1 MYSHIDVLRR
11 NPHSFSQFAGCLAFA
26 VSALFFTGCAATRA
40 SKPGLVDAAR
50 LPSFNYTSPRAA
62 NYYLTAYDKATPADK
77 AKVRN
82 AILNDLMA
90 VIDLNYHEFETRLR
104 SDKALKDTSAEI
116 VTLGLTAAS
125 TAVGG
130 NEVKTILSAIAT
142 GVVGANSSLDKN
154 VLQNNTIQAL
164 ELEMRALRAEKER
177 DLLSGMADSDA
188 HYPLQSGIRDVIAYY
203 YAGSLT
209 DAMLGLV
216 EKTGSDAG
224 ESGQHRR
231 DPKSPPVPALNR
243 CFVSKTCLPTLG
255 RLFDLDQSIPC
266 S

>member
-1 MYSHIDVLRR
+1 MKMNRHIFT
-11 NPHSFSQFAGCLAFA
+11 PIAACLAFGFA
-26 VSALFFTGCAATRA
+26 ALFLTGCAAVRA
-40 SKPGLVDAAR
+40 TKPPLIKTTR

-62 NYYLTAYDKATPADK
+62 NYYLTVYNNAALMDKAR
-77 AKVRN
+77 VRN

-90 VIDLNYHEFETRLR
+90 IIDLNYHEFEAGLR
-104 SDKALKDTSAEI
+104 TDKAVKDSAAEI

-130 NEVKTILSAIAT
+130 EEAKTILSAIAT

-154 VLQNNTIQAL
+154 VLQNNTIQTL

-177 DLLSGMADSDA
+177 DLLNGMADSDA
-188 HYPLQSGIRDVIAYY
+188 HYPLQSGIRDIVAYY

-216 EKTGSDAG
+216 EKTGSDAQANLASTA
-224 ESGQHRR
+224 EVRKALQ
-231 DPKSPPVPALNR
+231 SPH
-243 CFVSKTCLPTLG
+243 
-255 RLFDLDQSIPC
+255 
-266 S
+266 